1 MTAAAIIV
9 AAGRGQRAG
18 GDLPKQWQ
26 MLLEQPILH
35 HTLAAFQKHPDISQ
49 IVMVL
54 HRDDMARGADL
65 VGVSIVEGG
74 ADRAASVRA
83 GLAAVDR
90 VDHVLIH
97 DVARPLVTQQIISD
111 VLRALRHASAAA
123 PAVPVTDAL
132 WTAENG
138 MVTGTQDRTGLFR
151 AQTPQGFERAAIFAA
166 HAAHNGAA
174 ADDVEVAR
182 ASGLEIAIVPGDED
196 NLKITLPGD
205 FARAERIMRGRN
217 GHKTG

>member
-166 HAAHNGAA
+166 HATHNGAA